1 MKLDFSIPRRV
12 RLVYFGRIGL
22 GILRNY
28 ITETNTTIYE
38 NPRIRL
44 NVWVALRM
52 LLSGKR
58 TEYAYYRA
66 FLRWTKPHA
75 VITMEDNNITFYATK
90 AISPT
95 CKTIAVQ
102 NGVRNSHS
110 HAADSDFKHDLQRL
124 NKEGYD
130 ADIISTL
137 GGLGSNFYRDA
148 LSDSRAHL
156 IEVGHLM
163 NNALTLA
170 STSDT
175 NRRLVYISKF
185 PNRGAAGVDPEWDS
199 KIILYLG
206 EVGLTAR
213 QYYNIE
219 AVAARAC
226 AVMAR
231 EYSLPFVVLGKR
243 PEWQVGERN
252 FFAKHLA
259 ELPWEYMPST
269 YQASSYES
277 IRPDDIIVNVDS
289 TLGYELFARGL
300 RVVFVAARM
309 HAAEHPEI
317 VEHRFGYPLITDASG
332 PYWTSE
338 SSDSEIRRVLQTAI
352 SVSNEEWSTLTRN
365 NRQMLFHFDQG
376 NALFCRELDRIGIS
390 NTGPRLWTRE
400 LIPRN

>member
-1 MKLDFSIPRRV
+1 
-12 RLVYFGRIGL
+12 
-22 GILRNY
+22 
-28 ITETNTTIYE
+28 
-38 NPRIRL
+38 
-44 NVWVALRM
+44 
-52 LLSGKR
+52 
-58 TEYAYYRA
+58 
-66 FLRWTKPHA
+66 
-75 VITMEDNNITFYATK
+75 MEDNNITFYATK

-95 CKTIAVQ
+95 CKTMAIQ
-102 NGVRNSHS
+102 NGVRISYSHS
-110 HAADSDFKHDLQRL
+110 ADSDFKHDLQRL
-124 NKEGYD
+124 NMEGYD
-130 ADIISTL
+130 ADIIATL
-137 GGLGSNFYRDA
+137 GGPGSNFYRDA
-148 LSDSRAHL
+148 LSNSRAHL

-338 SSDSEIRRVLQTAI
+338 SSDLEIRRVLQTAI